1 MNRRMYMGLT
11 LALATAGFSTA
22 VMAQANYPTKPIKLL
37 VPFAAGGTTDIIAR
51 VIAEPLSKELGQ
63 SVVVDNKGGVGG
75 VIGAQE
81 TARQKPD
88 GYNLGISTLSTMATN
103 PAINPKTPYNP
114 LTDFTPIINIA
125 ATPNVI
131 AVNPKFPG
139 AASYKAFEAELKAN
153 PGKYS
158 YGSSGTGGIQHMLM
172 ELYKSLTG
180 IQMTHVPYRGAGP
193 ALNDAVAGQIP
204 MILDNLP
211 SALPFIKDNRLK
223 AIVVAAPQR
232 LAVLPDVPTFKEVG
246 LPQVNR
252 MASYGI
258 LGPKGMDKA
267 MVDKI
272 NAAVKKVLQDPAVKK
287 RIEDTGSLVVGNSPQ
302 EFAKELKEE
311 FETYKQVV
319 AKQKLTL
326 D

>member
-1 MNRRMYMGLT
+1 MNRRMCMGLT
-11 LALATAGFSTA
+11 VALAAAGFSTA
-22 VMAQANYPTKPIKLL
+22 VMAEANYPTKPIKLL

-51 VIAEPLSKELGQ
+51 VIAEPLGRELGQ
-63 SVVVDNKGGVGG
+63 SVIVDNKGGGGG

-131 AVNPKFPG
+131 AVNPKFAG
-139 AASYKAFEAELKAN
+139 NANYKAFEAELKAN

-223 AIVVAAPQR
+223 AIAVAAPQR

-246 LPQVNR
+246 LP
-252 MASYGI
+252 
-258 LGPKGMDKA
+258 
-267 MVDKI
+267 
-272 NAAVKKVLQDPAVKK
+272 
-287 RIEDTGSLVVGNSPQ
+287 
-302 EFAKELKEE
+302 
-311 FETYKQVV
+311 
-319 AKQKLTL
+319 
-326 D
+326 